1 MKTTF
6 ATALLAASL
15 LAGGCKKDH
24 DVKLNR
30 YTLEPASEVEWR
42 GYKKDG
48 QHHGAFSVTGQD
60 LLVENGT
67 LKSGSFTIP
76 IASITNFDLPAD
88 MKPLLLEHL
97 KSADFFNAA
106 LHPNASFA
114 ITKVSPLPGGKAGA
128 VEGANYAVEGN
139 FTLLDKTLP
148 LTFPARI
155 TLTGGK
161 LNAEA
166 VLKIDRTKWG
176 MTSYADP
183 NGPLYI
189 YPEVDLHL
197 KLSGTRE

>member
-1 MKTTF
+1 MKTLF

-15 LAGGCKKDH
+15 LAGGCKKDD
-24 DVKLNR
+24 DVKMTR
-30 YTLEPASEVEWR
+30 YGLESTSVAEWR

-48 QHHGAFSVTGQD
+48 HHHGAFTVNGQD
-60 LLVENGT
+60 LLVENGK
-67 LKSGSFTIP
+67 LKSGAFTIP
-76 IASITNFDLPAD
+76 IASITNFDLPD
-88 MKPLLLEHL
+88 EMKPLLLEHL

-128 VEGANYAVEGN
+128 VEGANYEVEGN
-139 FTLLDKTLP
+139 FSLLDKTLP

-155 TLTGGK
+155 TLSGGK

-166 VLKIDRTKWG
+166 ILKIDRTKWG
-176 MTSYADP
+176 MTSFSNP
-183 NGPLYI
+183 NGQLYI

-197 KLSGTRE
+197 KFSGTQQ